1 MQSTATYTT
10 PRRREERGGL
20 NGKKQQEPKEEHT
33 VWSRKRQRKQVN
45 KHIINYSSALE
56 TSLNL
61 SLMFSGPPEPLN
73 EKFPQRDV
81 KSPGLRIATAILFP
95 L

>member
-1 MQSTATYTT
+1 MQSTATYTA

-20 NGKKQQEPKEEHT
+20 DGKKQQQEPKEEHT
-33 VWSRKRQRKQVN
+33 VWTRKRQRKQVN

-61 SLMFSGPPEPLN
+61 SPSFSGPLE
-73 EKFPQRDV
+73 
-81 KSPGLRIATAILFP
+81 T
-95 L
+95 